1 MDYILHKLKSEFKLS
16 QDSINALTSI
26 MEEKK
31 LPKKYTLIKPGRV
44 CNYYYFI
51 EKGVIRYYILG
62 DGREITTWFSK
73 EGNIAF
79 SMMSAY
85 YNEPAFNY
93 AELLED
99 CVFYAVPTYKLNQ
112 LIDKNLELC
121 NWSRLLHQRGF
132 LELELRHLRLLTMTA
147 TERYQLFFEE
157 NPELHNRINLGH
169 LASFLGMTQVTLS
182 RIRGN
187 DSFLT

>member
-1 MDYILHKLKSEFKLS
+1 MDNLLLKFRNDFKLS
-16 QDSINALTSI
+16 EGSIEALTSLL
-26 MEEKK
+26 KK
-31 LPKKYTLIKPGRV
+31 RELPKKHILIEPGKV

-51 EKGVIRYYILG
+51 EKGLIRYYVLA
-62 DGREITTWFSK
+62 DGKEVTTWFSK

-85 YNEPAFNY
+85 YDEPAFNY

-99 CVFYAVPTYKLNQ
+99 CTFYAVPTNKLNQ

-132 LELELRHLRLLTMTA
+132 LQLELRHLRLLTMSA

-187 DSFLT
+187 PSF

>member
-1 MDYILHKLKSEFKLS
+1 MNNLILKFKNDFKLS
-16 QDSINALTSI
+16 DSSIEDITSI
-26 MEEKK
+26 FEEKK
-31 LPKKYTLIKPGRV
+31 LPKKHILIEPSKV

-51 EKGVIRYYILG
+51 EKGLIRYYILA
-62 DGREITTWFSK
+62 DGKEVTTWFSS

-99 CVFYAVPTYKLNQ
+99 CIFYAVPTSKLNE

-132 LELELRHLRLLTMTA
+132 LQLELRHLRLLTMSA
-147 TERYQLFFEE
+147 AERYQLFFEE

-182 RIRGN
+182 RIRGDN
-187 DSFLT
+187 SFLT